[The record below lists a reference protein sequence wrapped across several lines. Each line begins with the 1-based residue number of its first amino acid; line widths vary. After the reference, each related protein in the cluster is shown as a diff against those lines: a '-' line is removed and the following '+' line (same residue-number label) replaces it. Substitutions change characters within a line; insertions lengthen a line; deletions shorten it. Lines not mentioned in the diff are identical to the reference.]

1 MIKVYF
7 QNKTKQ
13 SIYGLKKLFNDIA
26 NYTCQYL
33 DKDNKFELSVTFV
46 GKQKIKSINRNYRK
60 IDRVTDVISFAF
72 LDNDIGDVCLR
83 NKNIPVALGE
93 IFICC
98 DIAKKQAKQYGHT
111 LKREY
116 AFLFL
121 HGLLHLFGYDHLT
134 EEDEKVMFALQNK
147 ILNDLNIRRV

>member
-7 QNKTKQ
+7 QNKTKR
-13 SIYGLKKLFNDIA
+13 SIYGLKKLFKNIA
-26 NYTCQYL
+26 DFTCKYL
-33 DKDNKFELSVTFV
+33 NEDNKFELSVTFV
-46 GKQKIKSINRNYRK
+46 GKQRIKSINRDYRN

-72 LDNDIGDVCLR
+72 LDNDIGNICL
-83 NKNIPVALGE
+83 NNNIPVALGD

-98 DIAKKQAKQYGHT
+98 DVAKKQAKQYGHS

-121 HGLLHLFGYDHLT
+121 HGLLHLFGYDHMS
-134 EEDEKVMFALQNK
+134 EEDEKVMFSLQDE
-147 ILNDLNIRRV
+147 ILNNLDIRRV

>member
-1 MIKVYF
+1 MKIYF
-7 QNKTKQ
+7 LNKTKR

-26 NYTCQYL
+26 NFTCAHL
-33 DKDNKFELSVTFV
+33 GKENKYELSLTFV
-46 GKQKIKSINRNYRK
+46 GKQRIRTINREYRD

-72 LDNDIGDVCLR
+72 LDNEDNILFS
-83 NKNIPVALGE
+83 KNVPITLGE

-98 DIAKKQAKQYGHT
+98 DVAKKQAKAYKHS

-121 HGLLHLFGYDHLT
+121 HGLLHLFG
-134 EEDEKVMFALQNK
+134 
-147 ILNDLNIRRV
+147 